1 MKNSKPVLDPEL
13 ANMKG
18 PEAKTAML
26 ILLTACTCNVAADRS
41 ASMENQRF
49 HNGLL

>member
-18 PEAKTAML
+18 PEDKTAML
-26 ILLTACTCNVAADRS
+26 IIFANSENDA
-41 ASMENQRF
+41 MEALHAEIGHATF
-49 HNGLL
+49 VS